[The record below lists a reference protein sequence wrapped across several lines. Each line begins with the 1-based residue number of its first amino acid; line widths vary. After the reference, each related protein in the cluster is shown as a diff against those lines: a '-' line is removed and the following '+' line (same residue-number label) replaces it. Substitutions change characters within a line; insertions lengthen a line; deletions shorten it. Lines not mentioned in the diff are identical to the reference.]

1 MLRNPLPNFHF
12 RFRGEAG
19 CQPFPL
25 AKGCDGISPCGQA
38 PTHDEKAETRAA
50 FSASTKGSGAV
61 VCSLPPCGHRFFGF
75 SFSLAHEE
83 IVSSGVCVT
92 PRQNENQAW
101 PDLMQLQFAACA
113 SCGNEVK
120 RGPYGTGAV
129 RVPYG
134 GVRFIFW
141 GAIWGRSPS
150 HSLRTGRLCLVNECY
165 RDVSTGYNWESF
177 AKRR

>member
-19 CQPFPL
+19 CRRFPL

-92 PRQNENQAW
+92 HGKTRTRPG
-101 PDLMQLQFAACA
+101 PILCSSSSQLARAVEMKSSAGRTVRAPYAC
-113 SCGNEVK
+113 
-120 RGPYGTGAV
+120 RTGA
-129 RVPYG
+129 YG
-134 GVRFIFW
+134 LFFGVQSGEDR
-141 GAIWGRSPS
+141 
-150 HSLRTGRLCLVNECY
+150 HRTH
-165 RDVSTGYNWESF
+165 
-177 AKRR
+177 